1 MEQFVES
8 LQKFGIGR
16 LAAIIGVSAAVAA
29 ALIALTFNLGKSPQ
43 ALLYSNLD
51 LKEASTITQAL
62 DQAGIK
68 YEAKGDGSTIF
79 VSRDKVGSTRMLLAG
94 KGLPSSG
101 SVGYEI
107 FDQTNALGQ
116 TDFVQNLNR

>member
-8 LQKFGIGR
+8 LKNFGIGR
-16 LAAIIGVSAAVAA
+16 LAAIVGVSAAVAA
-29 ALIALTFNLGKSPQ
+29 ALIALTFNLGKSPE

-51 LKEASTITQAL
+51 LKEASSITQAL

-68 YEAKGDGSTIF
+68 YETKGDGSTIF

-94 KGLPSSG
+94 KGLDRKSTRLNSSHSSVSRMPSS
-101 SVGYEI
+101 
-107 FDQTNALGQ
+107 A
-116 TDFVQNLNR
+116 